1 MERGT
6 LTEAEGQLDIS
17 RLYEEHGDRLWR
29 AVFAFTHDR
38 ETTDDAVAEAFAQCI
53 RRGGDV
59 RDPMAWVWKAAF
71 RIAAGGL
78 KERGRSVAQQFEP
91 SYEMPEEPGRLIAML
106 RELPKQQRACLV
118 LRHYV
123 GYDTDEIAT
132 ILGISRAT
140 VRVHLSRGRRA
151 LRTLMEEVPDERS

>member
-1 MERGT
+1 
-6 LTEAEGQLDIS
+6 
-17 RLYEEHGDRLWR
+17 
-29 AVFAFTHDR
+29 
-38 ETTDDAVAEAFAQCI
+38 
-53 RRGGDV
+53 
-59 RDPMAWVWKAAF
+59 
-71 RIAAGGL
+71 
-78 KERGRSVAQQFEP
+78 
-91 SYEMPEEPGRLIAML
+91 MPEEPGRLIAML

>member
-6 LTEAEGQLDIS
+6 LTEADGQTDIY
-17 RLYEEHGDRLWR
+17 RLYREHGDRLWR
-29 AVFAFTHDR
+29 AVFAFSQDR
-38 ETTDDAVAEAFAQCI
+38 EISDDAVSEAFAQCI
-53 RRGGDV
+53 RRGDEV
-59 RDPMAWVWKAAF
+59 RDPMAWVWTAAF
-71 RIAAGGL
+71 RIAGGAL
-78 KERGRSVAQQFEP
+78 KERGSSVTHQVEP
-91 SYEMPEEPGRLIAML
+91 SYEMPEEPGRLMAML

-123 GYDTDEIAT
+123 GYDTEEIAT

-151 LRTLMEEVPDERS
+151 LRALLEEVPDE